1 MRNRTELVTNTG
13 SDYDEEQGEFD
24 ADDGSDDWKPDP
36 EVSEINFSP
45 YFAISRKLFSSC
57 MCISINGGI
66 SKLHITMNTCC
77 IIMFTA

>member
-36 EVSEINFSP
+36 EVSGINFFSVFC
-45 YFAISRKLFSSC
+45 YFEKIVFVV
-57 MCISINGGI
+57 
-66 SKLHITMNTCC
+66 HVY
-77 IIMFTA
+77 

>member
-13 SDYDEEQGEFD
+13 SDYDEEQEFD

-36 EVSEINFSP
+36 EVSRINFFP
-45 YFAISRKLFSSC
+45 YFQFRENCFHC
-57 MCISINGGI
+57 ECISINGGI

-77 IIMFTA
+77 IIMLFA